1 MCAWKECDW
10 DPVVYVCLY
19 IKFAIVFNRC
29 HMRWPT
35 KYLIRRWLRLYSCSP
50 RVCLS
55 FLQLWHCCSVTKS
68 CLTLRPHGLQHA
80 RLPWPSPS
88 PGVCSIS
95 CPLSWWCY
103 PTHLILCHFLLLL
116 PSIFP
121 SVRVLSNELV
131 LCIRWPKYWRF
142 SFSISA
148 SNEYSG
154 LISFKMDWFSLLAV
168 QGTLK
173 SLLQH
178 HSSKA
183 SVLQHSVFFM
193 VH

>member
-1 MCAWKECDW
+1 MENIPVLWPNWSKFMINFRKSSMCAWKECDW

-55 FLQLWHCCSVTKS
+55 FLQLWHCCSVTRS

-88 PGVCSIS
+88 HGVCPNS
-95 CPLSWWCY
+95 CPLSRWCY
-103 PTHLILCHFLLLL
+103 HTISPPVTPFSSCLQSFPPRILCAF
-116 PSIFP
+116 
-121 SVRVLSNELV
+121 NW
-131 LCIRWPKYWRF
+131 C
-142 SFSISA
+142 
-148 SNEYSG
+148 
-154 LISFKMDWFSLLAV
+154 
-168 QGTLK
+168 
-173 SLLQH
+173 
-178 HSSKA
+178 
-183 SVLQHSVFFM
+183 
-193 VH
+193 

>member
-88 PGVCSIS
+88 HGVCPNS
-95 CPLSWWCY
+95 CPLSRWCY
-103 PTHLILCHFLLLL
+103 HTISPPVTPFSSCLQSFPTSGDLFQWVGSSHQ
-116 PSIFP
+116 
-121 SVRVLSNELV
+121 VAKVLE
-131 LCIRWPKYWRF
+131 P
-142 SFSISA
+142 
-148 SNEYSG
+148 
-154 LISFKMDWFSLLAV
+154 
-168 QGTLK
+168 Q
-173 SLLQH
+173 LQH
-178 HSSKA
+178 QSF
-183 SVLQHSVFFM
+183 QWVFRVDFL
-193 VH
+193 